1 MAFNS
6 VPCNNQT
13 TPGQLKAAYYHHWNW
28 IPVVDELTLL
38 TQIHLLTKEGY
49 FMLRYY
55 ECFPYIIL
63 SLYYLVL
70 RY

>member
-38 TQIHLLTKEGY
+38 TQIHLLTKEGH
-49 FMLRYY
+49 FRSCGVGLGV
-55 ECFPYIIL
+55 EGL
-63 SLYYLVL
+63 EL
-70 RY
+70 